1 MGLPYQRQKRSDG
14 SPLRRSSR
22 DRRGRRR
29 RRRKSGREGEPDLKS
44 SLEPAEEGSDT
55 DRTAAGRVY
64 VHPVK
69 QTSPLLSLDR
79 GILLL
84 NKNELR

>member
-29 RRRKSGREGEPDLKS
+29 KSGREGEPDLKS
-44 SLEPAEEGSDT
+44 SLEPAAGEESDT
-55 DRTAAGRVY
+55 DRTAAGRVMFG
-64 VHPVK
+64 HEK
-69 QTSPLLSLDR
+69 HAEQTAPLS
-79 GILLL
+79 IIPA
-84 NKNELR
+84 K